1 MQLSRST
8 SRVLGVAL
16 CAFAFTATALA
27 EDEPTH
33 LKFSAPA
40 KPGTLKFS
48 VPWADVKIVGG
59 DGPDVVIHSSL
70 EKKRGADE
78 VDDEGFRRLDEGSSF
93 EATESGNVISVSSPS
108 GPHAINHDAEFRI
121 EVPRGTHLI
130 VRTQFGG
137 DIQIA
142 NIDGDVDVNCM
153 NGEVDLEDLSSSAV
167 VNTMN
172 GEVRVRFRTAPVKP
186 ISITSMNGE
195 IDLQLPADTKA
206 NVRLRTHNGNVRTN
220 FPSGTLVTKTER
232 TNVRSY
238 GIAPRATESITS
250 QAREIA
256 REAEKLAREQA
267 QVARDVAREQARA
280 AREIARATTGEAGE
294 PAAPEAPEAPE
305 APMAP
310 TPAGSFVGG
319 KSIVGTLNGGGIDIA
334 LSSMN
339 GTITLRKAK

>member
-1 MQLSRST
+1 MQLFRST
-8 SRVLGVAL
+8 FRILGIAL
-16 CAFAFTATALA
+16 CASAFTALAFA
-27 EDEPTH
+27 EDEPTR
-33 LKFSAPA
+33 LKFSDPA

-59 DGPDVVIHSSL
+59 EGPDVVIQSSL

-78 VDDEGFRRLDEGSSF
+78 VDDEGFRRLDEGASF
-93 EATESGNVISVSSPS
+93 EAAESGNVITISSPS

-121 EVPRGTHLI
+121 EVPRGTNLV

-137 DIQIA
+137 DIHIA

-172 GEVRVRFRTAPVKP
+172 GEVRARFRTAPVKP

-220 FPSGTLVTKTER
+220 FASGALVTKTER
-232 TNVRSY
+232 TTGRTY
-238 GIAPRATESITS
+238 GIAPKAGESLTS
-250 QAREIA
+250 QVREIA

-267 QVARDVAREQARA
+267 QVAREVAREQARA
-280 AREIARATTGEAGE
+280 AREMARATTGEA
-294 PAAPEAPEAPE
+294 AAPEAPEAPE
-305 APMAP
+305 AP
-310 TPAGSFVGG
+310 TPPSLTSSFVGG